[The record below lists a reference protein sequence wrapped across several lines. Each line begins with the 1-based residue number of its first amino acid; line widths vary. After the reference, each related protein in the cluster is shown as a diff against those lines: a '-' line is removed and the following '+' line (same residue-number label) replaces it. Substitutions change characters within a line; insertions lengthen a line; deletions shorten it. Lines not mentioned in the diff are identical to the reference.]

1 MKSTY
6 RKYYIFTAS
15 TIAVGGRAETQ
26 GEEGGK
32 VEEEREE
39 TFRRQKQRNGGGFG
53 TDTQR
58 TVYCIAVA
66 SLHT

>member
-1 MKSTY
+1 LP
-6 RKYYIFTAS
+6 S

-39 TFRRQKQRNGGGFG
+39 TFRHQKQRN
-53 TDTQR
+53 
-58 TVYCIAVA
+58 
-66 SLHT
+66 